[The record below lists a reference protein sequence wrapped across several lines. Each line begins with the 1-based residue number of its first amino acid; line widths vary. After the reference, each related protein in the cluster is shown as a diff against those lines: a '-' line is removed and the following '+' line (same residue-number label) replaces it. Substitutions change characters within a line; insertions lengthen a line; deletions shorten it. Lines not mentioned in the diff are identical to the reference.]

1 MQKYF
6 RSFFGANENFKKI
19 LSKLTDLYYAGTSSW
34 IVFVRFLRRI
44 EDTKKDISK
53 LTDL

>member
-34 IVFVRFLRRI
+34 IVFVRLRRI

-53 LTDL
+53 LNDL